1 MIELYSYFLL
11 FVFQVMATF
20 HQNMP
25 WDSIVSCLLAI
36 WSCSHPASFKR
47 RMFLSTRNTHKV
59 QWKISYPIW
68 LIPKAF
74 DLKGHRKIVW
84 RNAPLTDC
92 SVFACGLAP
101 SLSIVVLLSKHCF
114 PSASGRLSLHSL
126 TPVPPGSP
134 APLTDCS
141 SGWGDNIME
150 LLMVRFQE
158 TIMHLMRNNH

>member
-1 MIELYSYFLL
+1 
-11 FVFQVMATF
+11 MATF

-25 WDSIVSCLLAI
+25 WDSVVSCLLAI
-36 WSCSHPASFKR
+36 WSCIHPASFKC
-47 RMFLSTRNTHKV
+47 RMFLSTRNTNLM
-59 QWKISYPIW
+59 WWNISDPIW

-74 DLKGHRKIVW
+74 DLKGHRKTVW
-84 RNAPLTDC
+84 CNAPLTEC
-92 SVFACGLAP
+92 WVFACGLTS

-114 PSASGRLSLHSL
+114 PSASGRQSLHSL

-134 APLTDCS
+134 APLIDCS

-150 LLMVRFQE
+150 LLMVRFQK